1 MPSGLAELETK
12 LRDLSHDSQ
21 ALDLIQEFARKLGK
35 TKDRQNTFNEKGA
48 IIREPIDYHDVLERG
63 LIASGED
70 PFVFLQG
77 DIISTESAYFLG
89 ERLTGMK
96 FAIATSTC
104 DLVPQ
109 RREYAS
115 LLRVEPVRT
124 DNQDAKQI
132 IGELLKFTSTKR
144 MYLPR
149 LPSDLDD
156 IIANAVNFDGIV
168 QVRLEDLLL
177 ATRHASLSLV
187 GWRIF
192 GSLIRSIMVR
202 AGESEV
208 RMRMSCE

>member
-1 MPSGLAELETK
+1 L
-12 LRDLSHDSQ
+12 
-21 ALDLIQEFARKLGK
+21 
-35 TKDRQNTFNEKGA
+35 
-48 IIREPIDYHDVLERG
+48 
-63 LIASGED
+63 
-70 PFVFLQG
+70 LQG
-77 DIISTESAYFLG
+77 DIISTDSAYFLG

-104 DLVPQ
+104 ALVPQ

-115 LLRVEPVRT
+115 LLRVEPVYT
-124 DNQDAKQI
+124 DNKDAKQV
-132 IGELLKFTSTKR
+132 IGELLIFTSTKR

-149 LPSDLDD
+149 LPNDMDNVL
-156 IIANAVNFDGIV
+156 ANAVNFDGIV

-177 ATRHASLSLV
+177 ATRDASLSLV

-208 RMRMSCE
+208 LMRINCDNL